1 MSKVAT
7 IESSSANETIDL
19 DHQVERVIANDL
31 RIGSN
36 VVINGCPCK
45 IKDLFK
51 SKPGKHGH
59 AKVRVLAKD
68 ILNGKKYE
76 TIFASQAT
84 VDVPIIEK
92 EDMIVESVNN
102 EDLLVSLVSVP
113 QPEQKVEVKPT
124 ATVLSRKEA
133 RKQKRDNQLTEQDNN
148 ATLTDVIAPEKK
160 QQLLEKIT
168 LPFPPS
174 KTTSEILSDFLTGQ
188 RLVVVVSKTMGRRG
202 ITGINNKS

>member
-1 MSKVAT
+1 
-7 IESSSANETIDL
+7 
-19 DHQVERVIANDL
+19 
-31 RIGSN
+31 
-36 VVINGCPCK
+36 
-45 IKDLFK
+45 
-51 SKPGKHGH
+51 
-59 AKVRVLAKD
+59 
-68 ILNGKKYE
+68 
-76 TIFASQAT
+76 
-84 VDVPIIEK
+84 
-92 EDMIVESVNN
+92 MIVESVNN